1 MTVPTTRPPLLTI
14 THRRSLRF
22 RQSYF
27 FPRYCLGA
35 PQRAGEPA
43 GRIVPAVN
51 QTLLLSVLVDMT
63 ADTDAHRGKLD
74 GDSDAVIRELYTHH
88 AKALHGYVEKFCPD
102 RASADDI
109 VQETFIRAWRH
120 LPQLSA
126 DDRPVRP
133 WLFRVA
139 RNLLIDANRA
149 ARARPMTVQ
158 EQAAGEV
165 GTDSGLEEIL
175 DRQLVS
181 AALQHLSPAHQSVL
195 VETFYRGATVATVAR
210 ELGIP
215 HGTARS
221 RLHYALDALRKQLQQ
236 NDAITAS

>member
-1 MTVPTTRPPLLTI
+1 MSAI
-14 THRRSLRF
+14 T
-22 RQSYF
+22 Q
-27 FPRYCLGA
+27 A
-35 PQRAGEPA
+35 PSDQLPG
-43 GRIVPAVN
+43 
-51 QTLLLSVLVDMT
+51 
-63 ADTDAHRGKLD
+63 DTDAAL
-74 GDSDAVIRELYTHH
+74 RELYAQH
-88 AKALHGYVEKFCPD
+88 ARALHSYVERFCPD

-120 LPQLSA
+120 LQQLSA
-126 DDRPVRP
+126 DGRPIRP

-181 AALQHLSPAHQSVL
+181 APLQHLSPAHQTVL
-195 VETFYRGATVATVAR
+195 VETFYRGGTVATVAR

-221 RLHYALDALRKQLQQ
+221 RLHYALDALRKQLQR
-236 NDAITAS
+236 NDAVAGA